1 MRIKKLSP
9 KTILTVLLEG
19 QIDASEYDSLT
30 TEAKIATGVDAGEE
44 DVSCNHTPTNSVL
57 RTGHFDIGHAMANA
71 QL

>member
-44 DVSCNHTPTNSVL
+44 DVSCSHTPSK
-57 RTGHFDIGHAMANA
+57 I
-71 QL
+71 